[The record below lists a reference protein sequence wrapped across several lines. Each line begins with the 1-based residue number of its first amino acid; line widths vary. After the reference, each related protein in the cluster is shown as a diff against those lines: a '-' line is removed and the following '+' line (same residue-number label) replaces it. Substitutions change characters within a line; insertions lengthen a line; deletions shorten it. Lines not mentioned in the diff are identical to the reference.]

1 MILLNG
7 VSGTGCVLLSA
18 QPGRNAA
25 VAATINKMVDFMV
38 FLHISGK
45 RKPARGGLLDRFKIS
60 AGICHVID
68 VAAFSFS
75 HRNHKQNDLLRR
87 RK

>member
-38 FLHISGK
+38 FLHISDK
-45 RKPARGGLLDRFKIS
+45 RKPARGG
-60 AGICHVID
+60 
-68 VAAFSFS
+68 
-75 HRNHKQNDLLRR
+75 
-87 RK
+87 

>member
-1 MILLNG
+1 TEAHGSDAYTGAESAIALAAIIDNMILLNG

-38 FLHISGK
+38 FLHISDK
-45 RKPARGGLLDRFKIS
+45 RKPARGG
-60 AGICHVID
+60 
-68 VAAFSFS
+68 
-75 HRNHKQNDLLRR
+75 
-87 RK
+87 